1 MILTGVHRNP
11 DLMIT
16 QAYREISPA
25 SGRIWAL
32 AALTE
37 AYFDKYEVWKW
48 TEVHVNDPMLV
59 ETFSSGR
66 KCKIAVGATLQD
78 TFREYSERL
87 RKYSVNRCFRRN
99 MIRFFFNRK
108 CGNLGKNLPLWH
120 RKKKTG
126 SIASLVCTYDFIVGV
141 SQWVRNRSTYS
152 QQRLSKKYSVSMN

>member
-48 TEVHVNDPMLV
+48 TEVHVNDLMLV

-78 TFREYSERL
+78 TFRVYSERL

-99 MIRFFFNRK
+99 MIRFFLIENVAIW
-108 CGNLGKNLPLWH
+108 GKKSTALTQ
-120 RKKKTG
+120 KKKKNWQHCKFSVYLRFYRG
-126 SIASLVCTYDFIVGV
+126 
-141 SQWVRNRSTYS
+141 
-152 QQRLSKKYSVSMN
+152 RLPMSKKQVYILTAAAE

>member
-120 RKKKTG
+120 RKKKNWQHCKFSVYLRFYRG
-126 SIASLVCTYDFIVGV
+126 
-141 SQWVRNRSTYS
+141 
-152 QQRLSKKYSVSMN
+152 RLPMSKKQVYILTAAAE